1 MEKQK
6 YFAVANFFMIKINK
20 SVNYIPYG
28 RHFLDHDDKK
38 AVSASLNSE
47 SISNGGYVKKFESR
61 IARYCKSNYGF
72 SCNSGTSAL
81 LLAFLSINL
90 KKNDIIIIPSIN
102 FIAAASMAS
111 FLKAKIY
118 FADIS
123 PLTGQ
128 MSPENLLECIKKNK
142 LKNIKAVVT
151 MYLGGAPNNV
161 EDFFILKKKY
171 KFYLIEDACHAFG
184 ADYFIKKKKYKV
196 GSAQH
201 SDICC
206 FSFHP
211 LKTITTGEGGFL
223 TTNNN
228 SLAKNIN
235 LMKSH
240 GIIRDPKKHWK
251 YSINNVGF
259 NFRLSDINAAL
270 GLSQLKKIDSF
281 LRNRRKISNFYQKQI
296 LDNYNFIGLPQYS
309 KNINSCWHLFV
320 VNLDFKKLKKT
331 KNQLFSFLIK
341 KKIFIQYHYIPQY
354 YFKGLADIIV
364 TKQKFDGA
372 EKFYNSA
379 FSLPIYPHLK
389 NKEIIY
395 ILESIKTFIL
405 KK

>member
-1 MEKQK
+1 M
-6 YFAVANFFMIKINK
+6 INK
-20 SVNYIPYG
+20 SVNYIPYS
-28 RHFLDHDDKK
+28 RHFLDIDDKK
-38 AVSASLNSE
+38 AVSESLSSK
-47 SISNGGYVKKFESR
+47 SISNGDYVKKFETNVVQ
-61 IARYCKSNYGF
+61 YCKSNYGF

-90 KKNDIIIIPSIN
+90 KKNDIVIIPSIN

-111 FLKAKIY
+111 FLNAKIY
-118 FADIS
+118 FADVS
-123 PLTGQ
+123 PITGQ
-128 MSPENLLECIKKNK
+128 MSPENLLECIKKNN

-161 EDFFILKKKY
+161 EDFFILKKRY

-184 ADYFIKKKKYKV
+184 ADYFIRNKKYKV

-223 TTNNN
+223 TTNIN
-228 SLAKNIN
+228 SLAKKIN

-251 YSINNVGF
+251 YSIEDLGF

-270 GLSQLKKIDSF
+270 GLSQLKKINTF
-281 LRNRRKISNFYQKQI
+281 LKKRKEVSNFYTKCI
-296 LDNYNFIGLPQYS
+296 SDNYNFITLPQYS
-309 KNINSCWHLFV
+309 KKINSSYHLFV
-320 VNLDFKKLKKT
+320 VHLDFKKLKVT
-331 KNQLFSFLIK
+331 KNKLFSFLIK
-341 KKIFIQYHYIPQY
+341 RKIFIQYHYIPQY
-354 YFKGLADIIV
+354 YFKGLNNNL
-364 TKQKFDGA
+364 TKYQKFYGA
-372 EKFYNSA
+372 ERFYNSA
-379 FSLPIYPHLK
+379 LSLPIYPYLK

-395 ILESIKTFIL
+395 ILESIKKFIS

>member
-1 MEKQK
+1 M
-6 YFAVANFFMIKINK
+6 INK

-28 RHFLDHDDKK
+28 RHFLDIDDKK
-38 AVSASLNSE
+38 AVSKSLSSK
-47 SISNGGYVKKFESR
+47 SISNGDYVKKFETNVTQ
-61 IARYCKSNYGF
+61 YCKSNYGF

-90 KKNDIIIIPSIN
+90 KKNDIVIIPSIN

-111 FLKAKIY
+111 FLNAKIY
-118 FADIS
+118 FADVS
-123 PLTGQ
+123 PITGQ
-128 MSPENLLECIKKNK
+128 MSPENLLECIKKNN

-161 EDFFILKKKY
+161 EDFFILKKRY

-184 ADYFIKKKKYKV
+184 ADYFIRNNKYKV

-223 TTNNN
+223 TTNIN
-228 SLAKNIN
+228 SLAKKIN

-251 YSINNVGF
+251 YSIKDLGF

-270 GLSQLKKIDSF
+270 GLSQLKKINTF
-281 LRNRRKISNFYQKQI
+281 LKKRKEVSNLYTKSIS
-296 LDNYNFIGLPQYS
+296 DNYNFITLPQYP
-309 KNINSCWHLFV
+309 KKINSSYHLFV
-320 VNLDFKKLKKT
+320 VHLDFKKLKVT
-331 KNQLFSFLIK
+331 KNKLFSFLIK
-341 KKIFIQYHYIPQY
+341 RKIFIQYHYIPQY
-354 YFKGLADIIV
+354 YFKGLNNNL
-364 TKQKFDGA
+364 TKYQKFYGA

-379 FSLPIYPHLK
+379 LSLPIYPYLK

-395 ILESIKTFIL
+395 ILESIKKFIS

>member
-1 MEKQK
+1 M
-6 YFAVANFFMIKINK
+6 INK
-20 SVNYIPYG
+20 SVNYIPYS
-28 RHFLDHDDKK
+28 RHFLDIDDKK
-38 AVSASLNSE
+38 AVSESLSSK
-47 SISNGGYVKKFESR
+47 SISNGDYVKKFETNV
-61 IARYCKSNYGF
+61 AQYCKSNYGF

-90 KKNDIIIIPSIN
+90 KKNDIVIIPSIN

-111 FLKAKIY
+111 FLNAKIY
-118 FADIS
+118 FADVS
-123 PLTGQ
+123 PITGQ
-128 MSPENLLECIKKNK
+128 MSPENLLECIKKNN

-161 EDFFILKKKY
+161 EDFFILKKRY

-184 ADYFIKKKKYKV
+184 ADYFIRNKKYKV

-223 TTNNN
+223 TTNKN
-228 SLAKNIN
+228 SLAKKIN

-251 YSINNVGF
+251 YSIEDLGF

-270 GLSQLKKIDSF
+270 GLSQLKKINTF
-281 LRNRRKISNFYQKQI
+281 LKKRKEVSNFYTKCI
-296 LDNYNFIGLPQYS
+296 SDNYNFITLPQYS
-309 KNINSCWHLFV
+309 KKINSSYHLFV
-320 VNLDFKKLKKT
+320 VHLDFKKLKVT
-331 KNQLFSFLIK
+331 KNKLFSFLIK
-341 KKIFIQYHYIPQY
+341 RKIFIQYHYIPQY
-354 YFKGLADIIV
+354 YFKGLNNNL
-364 TKQKFDGA
+364 TKYQKFYGA
-372 EKFYNSA
+372 ERFYNSA
-379 FSLPIYPHLK
+379 LSLPIYPYLK

-395 ILESIKTFIL
+395 ILESIKKFIS

>member
-1 MEKQK
+1 
-6 YFAVANFFMIKINK
+6 MIKINK
-20 SVNYIPYG
+20 SPNYIPYG
-28 RHFLDHDDKK
+28 MHFLDHDDQK
-38 AVSASLNSE
+38 AVTDSLHSQF
-47 SISNGGYVKKFESR
+47 ISNGGYVKKFETS
-61 IARYCKSNYGF
+61 IVRYCRSNYGF
-72 SCNSGTSAL
+72 GCNSGTSAL

-90 KKNDIIIIPSIN
+90 KKNDNIIIPSIN
-102 FIAAASMAS
+102 FIAATSMAS

-123 PLTGQ
+123 PITGQ

-151 MYLGGAPNNV
+151 MYLGGTPNHV

-184 ADYFIKKKKYKV
+184 SDYYIKNKRYKV
-196 GSAQH
+196 GSAKH

-223 TTNNN
+223 TTNNK

-240 GIIRDPKKHWK
+240 GIIRDPNKHWK
-251 YSINNVGF
+251 YSIDNLGF

-270 GLSQLKKIDSF
+270 GLSQLKKIDDF
-281 LRNRRKISNFYQKQI
+281 LKKRKKISNFYQNQI
-296 LDNYNFIGLPQYS
+296 VHNYNFLTLPKYS
-309 KNINSCWHLFV
+309 KKTNSCWHLFLV
-320 VNLDFKKLKKT
+320 HLDFKKFKKT
-331 KNQLFSFLIK
+331 KNQLFSFLRK

-354 YFKGLADIIV
+354 YFKGLDNII
-364 TKQKFDGA
+364 TSKQKFYGA

-379 FSLPIYPHLK
+379 FSLPIYPYLK

-395 ILESIKTFIL
+395 ILESIKKFIL
-405 KK
+405 KN

>member
-1 MEKQK
+1 M
-6 YFAVANFFMIKINK
+6 INK
-20 SVNYIPYG
+20 SVNYIPYS
-28 RHFLDHDDKK
+28 RHFLDIDDKK
-38 AVSASLNSE
+38 AVSESLSSK
-47 SISNGGYVKKFESR
+47 SISNGDYVKKFETNV
-61 IARYCKSNYGF
+61 AQYCKSNYGF

-90 KKNDIIIIPSIN
+90 KKNDIVIIPSIN

-111 FLKAKIY
+111 FLNAKIY
-118 FADIS
+118 FADVS
-123 PLTGQ
+123 PITGQ
-128 MSPENLLECIKKNK
+128 MSPENLLECIKKNN

-161 EDFFILKKKY
+161 EDFFILKKRY

-184 ADYFIKKKKYKV
+184 ADYFIRNKKYKV

-223 TTNNN
+223 TTNKN
-228 SLAKNIN
+228 SLAKKIN

-251 YSINNVGF
+251 YSIEDLGF

-270 GLSQLKKIDSF
+270 GLSQLKKINTF
-281 LRNRRKISNFYQKQI
+281 LKKRKEVSNFYTKCI
-296 LDNYNFIGLPQYS
+296 SDNYNFITLPQYS
-309 KNINSCWHLFV
+309 KKINSSYHLFV
-320 VNLDFKKLKKT
+320 VHLDFKNLKVT
-331 KNQLFSFLIK
+331 KDQLFSFLIK
-341 KKIFIQYHYIPQY
+341 RKIFIQYHYIPQY
-354 YFKGLADIIV
+354 YFKGLNNNL
-364 TKQKFDGA
+364 TKYQKFYGA
-372 EKFYNSA
+372 ERFYNSA
-379 FSLPIYPHLK
+379 LSLPIYPYLK

-395 ILESIKTFIL
+395 ILESIKKFIS

>member
-1 MEKQK
+1 M
-6 YFAVANFFMIKINK
+6 INK
-20 SVNYIPYG
+20 SVNYIPYS
-28 RHFLDHDDKK
+28 RHFLDIDDKK
-38 AVSASLNSE
+38 AVSESLSSK
-47 SISNGGYVKKFESR
+47 SISNGDYVKKFETNVVQ
-61 IARYCKSNYGF
+61 YCKSNYGF

-90 KKNDIIIIPSIN
+90 KKNDIVVIPSIN

-118 FADIS
+118 FADVS
-123 PLTGQ
+123 PTTGQ
-128 MSPENLLECIKKNK
+128 MTPENLLECINKNN

-161 EDFFILKKKY
+161 EDFFILKKRY

-184 ADYFIKKKKYKV
+184 ADYFIKNKKYKV

-223 TTNNN
+223 TTNKN
-228 SLAKNIN
+228 SLAKKIN
-235 LMKSH
+235 LIKSH

-251 YSINNVGF
+251 YSIEDLGF

-270 GLSQLKKIDSF
+270 GLSQLKKINIF
-281 LRNRRKISNFYQKQI
+281 LSKRKEASNLYTKHI
-296 LDNYNFIGLPQYS
+296 RDNYNFITLPQYS
-309 KNINSCWHLFV
+309 KKINSGHHLFV
-320 VNLDFKKLKKT
+320 VHIDFKKLKVT
-331 KNQLFSFLIK
+331 KDQLFSFLLK

-354 YFKGLADIIV
+354 YFKVLNNNLI
-364 TKQKFDGA
+364 KNQKFYGA

-379 FSLPIYPHLK
+379 LSLPIYPYLK

-395 ILESIKTFIL
+395 ILESVKKFIS

>member
-1 MEKQK
+1 M
-6 YFAVANFFMIKINK
+6 INK

-28 RHFLDHDDKK
+28 RHFLDIDDKK
-38 AVSASLNSE
+38 AVSESLSSK
-47 SISNGGYVKKFESR
+47 SISNGDYVKKFETNVVQ
-61 IARYCKSNYGF
+61 YCKSNYGF

-90 KKNDIIIIPSIN
+90 KKNDIVIIPSIN

-111 FLKAKIY
+111 FLNAKIY
-118 FADIS
+118 FADVS
-123 PLTGQ
+123 PITGQ
-128 MSPENLLECIKKNK
+128 MSPENLLECIKKNN

-161 EDFFILKKKY
+161 EDFFILKKRY

-184 ADYFIKKKKYKV
+184 ADYFIRNNKYKV

-223 TTNNN
+223 TTNIN
-228 SLAKNIN
+228 SLAKKIN

-251 YSINNVGF
+251 YSIEDLGF

-270 GLSQLKKIDSF
+270 GLSQLKKINTF
-281 LRNRRKISNFYQKQI
+281 LKKRKEVSNFYTKCI
-296 LDNYNFIGLPQYS
+296 SDNYNFITLPQYS
-309 KNINSCWHLFV
+309 KKINSSYHLFV
-320 VNLDFKKLKKT
+320 VHLDFKKLKVT
-331 KNQLFSFLIK
+331 KNKLFSFLIK
-341 KKIFIQYHYIPQY
+341 RKIFIQYHYIPQY
-354 YFKGLADIIV
+354 YFKGLNNNL
-364 TKQKFDGA
+364 TKYQKFYGA
-372 EKFYNSA
+372 ERFYNSA
-379 FSLPIYPHLK
+379 LSLPIYPYLK

-395 ILESIKTFIL
+395 ILESIKKFIS

>member
-1 MEKQK
+1 M
-6 YFAVANFFMIKINK
+6 INK
-20 SVNYIPYG
+20 PVNYIPYG
-28 RHFLDHDDKK
+28 RHFLDINDKK
-38 AVSASLNSE
+38 AVSESLSSK
-47 SISNGGYVKKFESR
+47 SISNGDYVKKFETNVTQ
-61 IARYCKSNYGF
+61 YCKSNHGF

-90 KKNDIIIIPSIN
+90 KKNDIVVIPSIN

-111 FLKAKIY
+111 FLNAKIY
-118 FADIS
+118 FADVS
-123 PLTGQ
+123 PTTGQ
-128 MSPENLLECIKKNK
+128 MTPENLLECIKKNN

-151 MYLGGAPNNV
+151 MYLGGEPNNV
-161 EDFFILKKKY
+161 EDFFILKKRY

-184 ADYFIKKKKYKV
+184 ADYFIKNKKYKV

-223 TTNNN
+223 TTNKN
-228 SLAKNIN
+228 SLAKKIN
-235 LMKSH
+235 LIKSH

-251 YSINNVGF
+251 YSIEDLGF

-270 GLSQLKKIDSF
+270 GLSQMKKINTF
-281 LRNRRKISNFYQKQI
+281 LSKRKEVSNLYTKHIS
-296 LDNYNFIGLPQYS
+296 DNYNFITLPKYS
-309 KNINSCWHLFV
+309 KKNNSGHHLFV
-320 VNLDFKKLKKT
+320 VHLDFKKLKIT
-331 KNQLFSFLIK
+331 KDQLFSFLLK
-341 KKIFIQYHYIPQY
+341 RKIFVQYHYIPQY
-354 YFKGLADIIV
+354 YFKV
-364 TKQKFDGA
+364 FNNNMTKNQKFYGA

-379 FSLPIYPHLK
+379 LSLPIYPYLK

-395 ILESIKTFIL
+395 ILESIKKFIS